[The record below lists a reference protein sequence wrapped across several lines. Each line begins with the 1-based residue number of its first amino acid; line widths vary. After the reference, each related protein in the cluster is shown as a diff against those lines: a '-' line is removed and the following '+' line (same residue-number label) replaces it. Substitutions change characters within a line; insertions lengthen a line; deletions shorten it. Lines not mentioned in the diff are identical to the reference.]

1 MTRLPA
7 FALFLAACLLP
18 VFSWAGPSDDD
29 PSALFDAI
37 GGELEGTP
45 VRARLIAESSAVEP
59 GATVWLGIHLDQDPG
74 WHTYWKNGGDAGLPT
89 EVEWELPAG
98 YSVGELVWPAPHRY
112 VEAGD
117 LVTFGYSGS
126 TLLMAELTV
135 PARASGPVTIH
146 ARVDWLMCKELCVP
160 GSAAVEVTLESGG
173 VTSSLPAADLA
184 LFAAARARLPRDTV
198 EGLGIRTAYELTPLP
213 AGQRAHAVIAVT
225 GLHDAASA
233 EWTWF
238 PEYRE
243 GLFTEPPFARV
254 DGDRLLVGL
263 PLTVAEE
270 VEGGRDF
277 DWRGVLEIHE
287 QGTAP
292 VFLNVE
298 MPLTVATA
306 DAAIASPDPELV
318 AAVLGTV
325 NGVSGASSSGGIFYY
340 LLLALIGGVILNVM
354 PCVLPVLSLKV
365 MSFVHHAGE
374 DRAVQFRLGLMFTGG
389 VLASFLTLAAVVI
402 GLQAA
407 GDLVGWGFQFQ
418 NPAFVVVMAA
428 VVFAFG
434 LSLFG
439 VYEIILPVQV
449 GGGGGRNGA
458 YAESFF
464 NGVLA
469 TALATPCTAPMLGS
483 ALGFAF
489 SQPPAV
495 IVAIFLTTGFGL
507 SLPYLVLS
515 LNPNWLR
522 FVPKPG
528 AWMERFK
535 QLMGFLLMATLIW
548 LLWVLGQQVGLDG
561 LASVMVF
568 LLLLGF
574 ALWLYGAMLTLSSS
588 GTRRITVWVVVIA
601 LIAGGWM
608 QFVSGRV
615 TAEAVEANAQV
626 ATHGDWTPFSEETL
640 EAEVAAGN
648 TVFIDFTAAWCM
660 TCKVNERTV
669 INSDEVQSR
678 MEELG
683 VVTLL
688 GDWTSRDETITRI
701 LRKYGR
707 SGVPFYA
714 VFPGGRIDEPIVL
727 PEVITRSIVID
738 ALNEAGPSAS
748 VASR

>member
-1 MTRLPA
+1 
-7 FALFLAACLLP
+7 
-18 VFSWAGPSDDD
+18 
-29 PSALFDAI
+29 
-37 GGELEGTP
+37 
-45 VRARLIAESSAVEP
+45 
-59 GATVWLGIHLDQDPG
+59 
-74 WHTYWKNGGDAGLPT
+74 
-89 EVEWELPAG
+89 
-98 YSVGELVWPAPHRY
+98 
-112 VEAGD
+112 
-117 LVTFGYSGS
+117 
-126 TLLMAELTV
+126 
-135 PARASGPVTIH
+135 
-146 ARVDWLMCKELCVP
+146 
-160 GSAAVEVTLESGG
+160 
-173 VTSSLPAADLA
+173 
-184 LFAAARARLPRDTV
+184 
-198 EGLGIRTAYELTPLP
+198 
-213 AGQRAHAVIAVT
+213 
-225 GLHDAASA
+225 
-233 EWTWF
+233 
-238 PEYRE
+238 
-243 GLFTEPPFARV
+243 
-254 DGDRLLVGL
+254 
-263 PLTVAEE
+263 
-270 VEGGRDF
+270 
-277 DWRGVLEIHE
+277 
-287 QGTAP
+287 
-292 VFLNVE
+292 
-298 MPLTVATA
+298 
-306 DAAIASPDPELV
+306 
-318 AAVLGTV
+318 
-325 NGVSGASSSGGIFYY
+325 
-340 LLLALIGGVILNVM
+340 
-354 PCVLPVLSLKV
+354 

-389 VLASFLTLAAVVI
+389 VLASFLALAAVVI

-489 SQPPAV
+489 SQPPMV

-548 LLWVLGQQVGLDG
+548 LLWVLGQQIGLDG
-561 LASVMVF
+561 LAWVMVF

-588 GTRRITVWVVVIA
+588 PTRRITVWAVVIA
-601 LIAGGWM
+601 LIAGGWV
-608 QFVSGRV
+608 QFVGGHVS
-615 TAEAVEANAQV
+615 AEAVEANAQV
-626 ATHGDWTPFSEETL
+626 ATHGDWIPFSVETL

-660 TCKVNERTV
+660 TCKVNEATV

-678 MEELG
+678 FEELG